1 MSRAEEMRRKL
12 EEAFAPTRL
21 DIRNDSE
28 RHASHA
34 GYDGT
39 GESHFHVTIRAPGFA
54 GQSRVARH
62 RAMHAALGDLTTRIH
77 ALSFDIDA

>member
-1 MSRAEEMRRKL
+1 MRRKL
-12 EEAFAPTRL
+12 EQAFQPTRL
-21 DIRNDSE
+21 EIRNDSE
-28 RHASHA
+28 RHATHA

-39 GESHFHVTIRAPGFA
+39 GESHFHVTIRAEAFA
-54 GQSRVARH
+54 GQNRVARH